1 MAILVLLFLLLL
13 LLHIC
18 AAVAGGLSPLS
29 GCSLAYLGVDREEE
43 FSCVV
48 GGGPHLVVPEPE
60 IAAGDLLALTTR

>member
-1 MAILVLLFLLLL
+1 
-13 LLHIC
+13 
-18 AAVAGGLSPLS
+18 
-29 GCSLAYLGVDREEE
+29 LAYLGVDREEE

>member
-1 MAILVLLFLLLL
+1 LIANLLQ
-13 LLHIC
+13 I
-18 AAVAGGLSPLS
+18 
-29 GCSLAYLGVDREEE
+29 GVDRKDE